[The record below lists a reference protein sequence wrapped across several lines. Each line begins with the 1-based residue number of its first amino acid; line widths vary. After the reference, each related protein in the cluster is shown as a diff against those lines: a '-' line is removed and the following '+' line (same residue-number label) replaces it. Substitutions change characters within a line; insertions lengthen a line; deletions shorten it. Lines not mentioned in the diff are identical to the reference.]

1 MTDGPLLWY
10 LNRGSGLVVLA
21 LLTLSTV
28 LGVLSL
34 GGLSPSGLRRRGL
47 PRFVTQALHRNV
59 ALVSV
64 VALVV
69 HVATAV
75 ADTYVDIRWWQ
86 ALVPWW
92 GATYLPLWLG
102 LGTLALDLVAVVTL
116 TSLLRT
122 RLSERAWRRVHYLS
136 WGAWAVGLAHG
147 IGIGT
152 DLRSLTDWA
161 VLPTAACTAAVLVA
175 FGWRLVLAARSRTRR
190 VAERRVEV
198 AA

>member
-34 GGLSPSGLRRRGL
+34 GGLSPGGLRGRGL
-47 PRFVTQALHRNV
+47 PRFVTQSLHRNI

-92 GATYLPLWLG
+92 GSTYEPLWLG
-102 LGTLALDLVAVVTL
+102 LGTLALDLIGVIVV

-122 RLSERAWRRVHYLS
+122 RLTHRLWRRVHLLS
-136 WGAWAVGLAHG
+136 WAAWGVGLAHG

-152 DLRSLTDWA
+152 DLRDLTDWA
-161 VLPTAACTAAVLVA
+161 VLPTAVCAGAVLA
-175 FGWRLVLAARSRTRR
+175 ALGWRLVLAARGSAH
-190 VAERRVEV
+190 AEPDRRVEV
-198 AA
+198 RA

>member
-28 LGVLSL
+28 LGVLAL
-34 GGLSPSGLRRRGL
+34 GGRPGRGL
-47 PRFVTQALHRNV
+47 PRFVTQALHRNI

-69 HVATAV
+69 HVVTAV

-92 GATYLPLWLG
+92 GSTYEPLWLG
-102 LGTLALDLVAVVTL
+102 LGTLALDLIAVIVV

-122 RLSERAWRRVHYLS
+122 RLTHRAWRRVHLLS
-136 WGAWAVGLAHG
+136 WGTWALGLAHG

-152 DLRSLTDWA
+152 DLRDLTDWA
-161 VLPTAACTAAVLVA
+161 VLPTAVCVGAVLA
-175 FGWRLVLAARSRTRR
+175 ALGWRLVPDRR
-190 VAERRVEV
+190 AEVR
-198 AA
+198 A

>member
-21 LLTLSTV
+21 VLTLSTV
-28 LGVLSL
+28 LGVLAM
-34 GGLSPSGLRRRGL
+34 GGRPGRGV
-47 PRFVTQALHRNV
+47 PRFVTQALHRNI

-75 ADTYVDIRWWQ
+75 ADTFVDIRWWQ
-86 ALVPWW
+86 ALLPWW
-92 GATYLPLWLG
+92 GSTYMPLWLG
-102 LGTLALDLVAVVTL
+102 IGTLSLDVIAVVVV

-122 RLSERAWRRVHYLS
+122 RLTHRLWRRVHYLS
-136 WGAWAVGLAHG
+136 WGAWALGLAHG

-161 VLPTAACTAAVLVA
+161 VLPTAVCAGSVLLA
-175 FGWRLVLAARSRTRR
+175 LGWRLTGARQ
-190 VAERRVEV
+190 VGQRRVEV
-198 AA
+198 RA

>member
-21 LLTLSTV
+21 LLTLSTA

-34 GGLSPSGLRRRGL
+34 GGLSPSGLRGRGI

-86 ALVPWW
+86 ALLPWW
-92 GATYLPLWLG
+92 GSSYLPLWLG
-102 LGTLALDLVAVVTL
+102 LGTLSLDLIAVVTL

-122 RLSERAWRRVHYLS
+122 RLSHRLWRSVHYLS
-136 WGAWAVGLAHG
+136 WGAWAAGLAHG

-152 DLRSLTDWA
+152 DLRSPTSWA
-161 VLPTAACTAAVLVA
+161 VLPTAVCAAAVLA
-175 FGWRLVLAARSRTRR
+175 ALGWRLVLAARGRSG
-190 VAERRVEV
+190 RVEARRLEV
-198 AA
+198 RA

>member
-10 LNRGSGLVVLA
+10 LNRGSGLVVLV

-34 GGLSPSGLRRRGL
+34 GGLSPSGLRRRGM

-92 GATYLPLWLG
+92 GSTYLPLWLG
-102 LGTLALDLVAVVTL
+102 LGTLSLDLVAVVTL

-122 RLSERAWRRVHYLS
+122 RFSERAWRRVHYLS

-175 FGWRLVLAARSRTRR
+175 SGWRLVLAARGRTRPG
-190 VAERRVEV
+190 AERRVEV